1 MSEIQVI
8 AVPVAAYLIGA
19 VPFALLIGFM
29 AGVDI
34 RRAGTGN
41 IGAGNLTRTVGL
53 RHGASAALL
62 DGLKGLVPIL
72 VARRLG
78 VAPSVV
84 AMTGVAAV
92 AGHNWPVY
100 LRGRGG
106 RGLATSA
113 GAVCGLAPFLL
124 VWAGAW
130 AVTGWR
136 IGGGIAGFVG
146 WGLLPAFAI
155 SLGQPRGVVVAT
167 TALAVMMMIRR
178 MQGNAD
184 SEPGVRAALERAVW
198 DMDRESRRV
207 DEPAPT

>member
-1 MSEIQVI
+1 MSELQVV
-8 AVPVAAYLIGA
+8 AVPVTAYLVGA

-29 AGVDI
+29 AGVDL
-34 RRAGTGN
+34 RRTGTGN
-41 IGAGNLTRTVGL
+41 IGAGNLTRSVGL
-53 RHGASAALL
+53 RHGAAAALL

-78 VAPSVV
+78 LSPSVV

-92 AGHNWPVY
+92 AGHNWPIY

-113 GAVCGLAPFLL
+113 GAVCGMAPVLL
-124 VWAGAW
+124 LWAGAW
-130 AVTGWR
+130 AMTGWR
-136 IGGGIAGFVG
+136 IGGGVAGFVG
-146 WGLLPAFAI
+146 WGLLPALAI
-155 SLGQPRGVVVAT
+155 SLGQPRDVVIAT
-167 TALAVMMMIRR
+167 TGLALMMMARR

-184 SEPGVRAALERAVW
+184 SAPGPRAALERTVW

-207 DEPAPT
+207 HEPAPT